1 MIAMSEETTKTLSK
15 TIAFE
20 KSGETLT
27 LTATLVN
34 VSPQNTDSIQ
44 DMLSS
49 MFSELLSE
57 LG

>member
-1 MIAMSEETTKTLSK
+1 MSEETTKTLSK